1 MCILRLNK
9 DKFWHLIKTVQYYI
23 LYHTIRHIVQCPL
36 NVRPVDQLLHIT
48 CLFLVTWTAALN
60 LSLTYHPLLSR
71 PLQLLLIGIFQ
82 LTKILHL
89 HWWGKGRLWCTT
101 PPSYTVYTGF
111 SAKTVYVG
119 NVQIVTCGNMKLKP
133 VLVLQ

>member
-1 MCILRLNK
+1 MFVSCNMN
-9 DKFWHLIKTVQYYI
+9 
-23 LYHTIRHIVQCPL
+23 CSSE
-36 NVRPVDQLLHIT
+36 
-48 CLFLVTWTAALN
+48 LVFN
-60 LSLTYHPLLSR
+60 LSPAPLKTATASINRHFPIDKNTSFALVGEGSS
-71 PLQLLLIGIFQ
+71 LVH
-82 LTKILHL
+82 K
-89 HWWGKGRLWCTT
+89 